1 MLWLK
6 GFLFLS
12 FSLRTD
18 SILYYIELWPSI
30 CYKSNKLNK
39 YTSKLKRL
47 YVYASGTLVLCISG
61 YKRWG
66 WGGRLQRRSDESLG
80 SFMLMAWSSSSFLI
94 FFFFS
99 IRRAAAFG
107 FLPRAILMTE
117 WSALVIS
124 SGRAEHQQPPTQ
136 DPPTPPALSF
146 AKTWRKREKG
156 PILVF
161 GWPIE
166 LLNISPPLLYM
177 FFFSFLSSQGFSCLL
192 FPRSYIDCVVQT
204 SLIAGWKKTTAL
216 YKNLLCIGLYF

>member
-1 MLWLK
+1 M
-6 GFLFLS
+6 
-12 FSLRTD
+12 
-18 SILYYIELWPSI
+18 
-30 CYKSNKLNK
+30 
-39 YTSKLKRL
+39 YTH
-47 YVYASGTLVLCISG
+47 LVLWYFAFPVI
-61 YKRWG
+61 R
-66 WGGRLQRRSDESLG
+66 GGGGVGDCKEGAMNPWDLSCWWLDPHRV
-80 SFMLMAWSSSSFLI
+80 SSSFS
-94 FFFFS
+94 FFRFDELLP
-99 IRRAAAFG
+99 FG

-204 SLIAGWKKTTAL
+204 SLIAGWKRRRL
-216 YKNLLCIGLYF
+216 YIKISYVFGYIFSLLVYTQY